1 MAEKIEAQKEIDDSL
16 EGKFYSLDSKIVDSK
31 IVTRITNKANEKDFV
46 DVSISPSS
54 NAYVQFY
61 LNLEKAERA
70 KESGSSSKEGEF
82 TSRAITYL
90 YKTLSSSIES
100 IEDFFELND
109 EELDTSDLLIIVFSA
124 IASIEGNDDNEGKKD
139 IKKK

>member
-16 EGKFYSLDSKIVDSK
+16 EDKFYSLDSKIVDSK
-31 IVTRITNKANEKDFV
+31 IVTRITNKANEEDFV

-61 LNLEKAERA
+61 LNLEKAERS
-70 KESGSSSKEGEF
+70 KESGNSSKEGEF

-124 IASIEGNDDNEGKKD
+124 IASIEGNDDNDGKKD